1 MDDLG
6 FDARIWRLEQLLVDL
21 PSKDS
26 LNNESMYENEGLS
39 ERISKLQNEL
49 ESVLVDDKA
58 LRDFVDKYE
67 KHENVLNPMAS
78 PFAVEQELLDI
89 TTKKELVLAAGEEL
103 VAFANQLKQIKALEH
118 VLESS
123 DISAVDELAIKLRP
137 LEAKHKLQ
145 SQALSQTSKN
155 LSQLME
161 NYNGT
166 VNTLSEIFINWD
178 QMLSTLETHVTLAER
193 GKT

>member
-1 MDDLG
+1 MDDFG
-6 FDARIWRLEQLLVDL
+6 FDARVWRLEQLLVDL
-21 PSKDS
+21 PAKESIK
-26 LNNESMYENEGLS
+26 NESMYENEGLS
-39 ERISKLQNEL
+39 DRIMKLQNDL

-58 LRDFVDKYE
+58 LRDFVDKYD
-67 KHENVLNPMAS
+67 KHENVLNPTAS

-89 TTKKELVLAAGEEL
+89 TTKKELVLEASEEL
-103 VAFANQLKQIKALEH
+103 TAFANQLKQIKALEH

-123 DISAVDELAIKLRP
+123 DISAVDDLAIKLRP

-166 VNTLSEIFINWD
+166 VSF
-178 QMLSTLETHVTLAER
+178 LALDVMPMIMCMA
-193 GKT
+193 